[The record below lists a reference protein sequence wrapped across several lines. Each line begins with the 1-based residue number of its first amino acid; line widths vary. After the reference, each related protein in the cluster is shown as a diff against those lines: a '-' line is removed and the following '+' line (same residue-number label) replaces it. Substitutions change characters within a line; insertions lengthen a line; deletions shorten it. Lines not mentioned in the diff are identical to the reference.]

1 MNVALTLLVLCTIR
15 THSHHLF
22 NNSFSLSLSLS
33 SKEMITVTGTNIDI
47 LLCLHDNNYY
57 TGKFCFA
64 LLYVMPRNSGFHVVV
79 EIFLQMLSFYLS

>member
-1 MNVALTLLVLCTIR
+1 MHVALTLLVLCTIR

-22 NNSFSLSLSLS
+22 NSFSLSLSLS

-64 LLYVMPRNSGFHVVV
+64 LLYFMPRNSGFHVVV
-79 EIFLQMLSFYLS
+79 RDIPENAIFFI